1 MTAPRYRSVAHSV
14 DEAALVYGMNVD
26 RKYSISLEAHGDRQ
40 GDDALPKISAVMQVD
55 RDGNPQI
62 TELTVGAADG
72 GPIPPAVARNID
84 FAMLADALNRAVS
97 ATLRRVP
104 DGPDDGPVPPH
115 ESPAPAPVAVTPHA
129 NGTANGTSHGTS
141 YGTSDVQRSATKERP
156 YRRMPDQDEVT
167 AVMQRVR
174 SVGKLA
180 EHYDV
185 PRYTAQAWVD
195 RLRKAGLLD

>member
-1 MTAPRYRSVAHSV
+1 MPKVNPARNRSVAQSLA
-14 DEAALVYGMNVD
+14 EAALVYGIEVD
-26 RKYSISLEAHGDRQ
+26 RKYSIALEAHGDRP
-40 GDDALPKISAVMQVD
+40 GNEALPKISAVMQVD

-72 GPIPPAVARNID
+72 GPIPSTVARNID

-104 DGPDDGPVPPH
+104 DEPVAD
-115 ESPAPAPVAVTPHA
+115 PAPRAV
-129 NGTANGTSHGTS
+129 NGHTDPAGTSNSPTR
-141 YGTSDVQRSATKERP
+141 RSSKERP

-167 AVMQRVR
+167 AVMQQVR

-180 EHYDV
+180 AHYDV

-195 RLRKAGLLD
+195 RLRKAGHLGD